1 MKQEPLPK
9 SLPVNGEGLQ
19 KTRGNQP
26 PITTLDVKGIST
38 AQIVHGEGPPV
49 VLLHGWGAHSGLM
62 WPLVERLAPLGYR
75 CYVPDLPGFGQTPPP
90 PEAWSVFDYAAW
102 VLALLEA
109 NGLERVHLFGH
120 SFGGR
125 LGLILG
131 AEHPERLVK
140 MVLADSAGVRPKP
153 STTGSLRLKV
163 YRAALNALRGA
174 GLQAQAERLRGWYGS
189 RYGSADY
196 KAAAGVMRETF
207 VKVVNE
213 DLLPYAAR
221 VKVSTLLF
229 WGDRDADTP
238 LEQGRLLERTIPDA
252 GLVVWEGAG
261 HYSYLERAADTA
273 RVMDHFFRQ

>member
-1 MKQEPLPK
+1 MKQDALTPTPLPQ
-9 SLPVNGEGLQ
+9 GEGLQ
-19 KTRGNQP
+19 KKETFV
-26 PITTLDVKGIST
+26 DVQGIR
-38 AQIVHGEGPPV
+38 AAHFVYGEGPPV

-140 MVLADSAGVRPKP
+140 MALADSAGVRPKP

-196 KAAAGVMRETF
+196 RAAAGVMRETF

>member
-1 MKQEPLPK
+1 MQAVALGRI
-9 SLPVNGEGLQ
+9 N
-19 KTRGNQP
+19 
-26 PITTLDVKGIST
+26 GIST
-38 AQIVHGEGPPV
+38 AQIVHGEGQPV
-49 VLLHGWGAHSGLM
+49 ALLHGWGAHSGLI
-62 WPLVERLAPLGYR
+62 WPLVERFAPLGYR
-75 CYVPDLPGFGQTPPP
+75 CFVPDLPGFGQSAAPPG
-90 PEAWSVFDYAAW
+90 AWSVFDYAAW
-102 VLALLEA
+102 VLAYLDA

-131 AEHPERLVK
+131 AEHPERLMK
-140 MVLADSAGVRPKP
+140 MALADSAGVRSKP
-153 STTGSLRLKV
+153 STSGSLRLKA
-163 YRAALNALRGA
+163 YKAALNTLRGM
-174 GLQAQAERLRGWYGS
+174 GLQAQADKLRTWYGN

-213 DLLPYAAR
+213 DLLPFAAR

-229 WGDRDADTP
+229 WGDQDADTP
-238 LEQGRLLERTIPDA
+238 LEQGKLLEQTIPDA

-273 RVMDHFFRQ
+273 RVMGYFFGQ